1 MDKKKD
7 ILKKKGGGGG
17 WFNEINFLYI
27 ELVVAESVLVLT
39 RLLQVPNVQRS
50 KSVIALVKLLETLKV
65 PMARAN
71 ILWLVGQYAET
82 LPHVGPDVLRQ
93 AVKNFVNEDNITKLQ
108 ILTLSAKLICLNP
121 DHSILNNLNQYLL
134 NLARYD
140 TDYDVRD
147 RARFLRAL
155 TIPNQQEKAGL
166 NQIKHH
172 LKDILLSNKEAPVI
186 ESEVNSKSSVI

>member
-1 MDKKKD
+1 MDRV
-7 ILKKKGGGGG
+7 
-17 WFNEINFLYI
+17 INSVLTFTNNV

-39 RLLQVPNVQRS
+39 RLLQVPNEERS

-82 LPHVGPDVLRQ
+82 LPKVGPDVLRQ

-121 DHSILNNLNQYLL
+121 SSPVLNSLNQYLL

-140 TDYDVRD
+140 IDYDVRD
-147 RARFLRAL
+147 RARFIRAL
-155 TIPNQQEKAGL
+155 TIPTAEQQKPGM
-166 NQIKHH
+166 NVIKEH
-172 LKDILLSNKEAPVI
+172 LKTILLSNKEPPVI
-186 ESEVNSKSSVI
+186 ESDVQSK